1 MEDEAETAKEGS
13 RKELGERR
21 AGAGRQRFVQAKEQ
35 KEDRLAGK
43 DQVEERQVQV
53 HERQVAFEKALGVK
67 KEIFLTEESA
77 AEEGIFGEIGN
88 EEEIALEDQVG
99 LRKEG

>member
-1 MEDEAETAKEGS
+1 MIISSNKLKE
-13 RKELGERR
+13 KK
-21 AGAGRQRFVQAKEQ
+21 AGARGLRSSQAKEQ
-35 KEDRLAGK
+35 KEDCLALEEQAALQLG
-43 DQVEERQVQV
+43 QERQIQV

-77 AEEGIFGEIGN
+77 AEEGIFGEIGD
-88 EEEIALEDQVG
+88 EEKIAFEDQVG